1 MKKDIGSVL
10 ALYPTPL
17 VVVGAMV
24 GGKANW
30 LLAGHVGIIG
40 HDRVMVSMAKPH
52 YTNKGVK
59 ESKAFSL
66 NIVTEELLPAA
77 SYVGKVS
84 GAKTDKSGVFGC
96 TAGETGAPLLSA
108 SPLTMECRVVDIYE
122 TEGFESFVA
131 EIVHT
136 FADESVLGE
145 NGKIDYRALKP
156 ILFEMPTYEYLKTG
170 DVLGKCLDFAAQYE
184 KK

>member
-17 VVVGAMV
+17 VVVGAIAD
-24 GGKANW
+24 GRANW

-52 YTNKGVK
+52 YTNRGVK
-59 ESKAFSL
+59 ENKAFSL
-66 NIVTEELLPAA
+66 NIVTEEMLPAA
-77 SYVGKVS
+77 SYVGRVS
-84 GAKTDKSGVFGC
+84 GIKVDKSGVFEC
-96 TAGETGAPLLSA
+96 TFGDTGVPLLTA

-131 EIVHT
+131 KIVHT
-136 FADESVLGE
+136 FADESILDT
-145 NGKIDYRALKP
+145 NGKINYRMLKP
-156 ILFEMPTYEYLKTG
+156 ILFEMPTYEYVKSG
-170 DVLGKCLDFAAQYE
+170 EVLGKCLDFASQYE